1 MEVYDEDQSIKFA
14 GFVEVHNNDQSIKFN
29 DFVEVYNNDQSIKF
43 NDFVEVHN
51 DDQSIVTELLCL
63 YNNLIIEHKSANQ
76 KQV

>member
-1 MEVYDEDQSIKFA
+1 MEVYDGDQSIKFA
-14 GFVEVHNNDQSIKFN
+14 GFVEVH
-29 DFVEVYNNDQSIKF
+29 NNDQSIKF

>member
-1 MEVYDEDQSIKFA
+1 MEVYDGDQSIKFA
-14 GFVEVHNNDQSIKFN
+14 GFVEVH
-29 DFVEVYNNDQSIKF
+29 NNDQSIKF

-63 YNNLIIEHKSANQ
+63 YNNLIIEHESANQ